1 MLRNKPEP
9 TRRWLDLAPG
19 DPVIVIAG
27 KDKGKQGEVLHHP
40 RPAQDRR
47 QGRQH
52 PEAAH
57 QGGSAP
63 RWRAGRAGWDRRLR
77 GRARL
82 LQRDARLPILRPAD
96 ADQAHHPR
104 VGSARAHLPPLWG
117 AIRARAQDGGSV
129 AVAKAKQAP
138 KKEQAPKAP
147 GTRSE
152 APPRLLQSYRKTVTQ
167 QLTKEFDYGNAMQVP
182 RVDKIVVNI
191 GIGEAKDNDK
201 ALDAAVG
208 DVQTI
213 TGQKPQLVKAKKSV
227 AAFKL
232 RAGQTVGIKTTLR
245 GRRMWYFLDKLLNV
259 ALPRIRDFRG
269 VSPDAFDGRGNYS
282 LGLREQV
289 IFPEIDYDKI
299 DKLRGLEVSIITT
312 AKTDDESRSLLTRLG
327 MPFRK
332 R

>member
-1 MLRNKPEP
+1 
-9 TRRWLDLAPG
+9 
-19 DPVIVIAG
+19 
-27 KDKGKQGEVLHHP
+27 
-40 RPAQDRR
+40 
-47 QGRQH
+47 
-52 PEAAH
+52 
-57 QGGSAP
+57 
-63 RWRAGRAGWDRRLR
+63 
-77 GRARL
+77 
-82 LQRDARLPILRPAD
+82 
-96 ADQAHHPR
+96 
-104 VGSARAHLPPLWG
+104 
-117 AIRARAQDGGSV
+117 
-129 AVAKAKQAP
+129 VAKAKQQQP
-138 KKEQAPKAP
+138 KKEAAPKAP
-147 GTRSE
+147 GTKSE
-152 APPRLLQSYRKTVTQ
+152 APPRLLTVYRDTVLQ
-167 QLTKEFDYGNAMQVP
+167 QLTKEFDYGNVMQVP
-182 RVDKIVVNI
+182 RLAKIVVNI

-208 DVQTI
+208 DVVTI

-232 RAGQTVGIKTTLR
+232 RAGQIVGIKTTLR

-299 DKLRGLEVSIITT
+299 DKLRGLEVSIITS
-312 AKTDDESRSLLTRLG
+312 ARTDDEARSLLTRLG

>member
-1 MLRNKPEP
+1 M
-9 TRRWLDLAPG
+9 
-19 DPVIVIAG
+19 
-27 KDKGKQGEVLHHP
+27 
-40 RPAQDRR
+40 
-47 QGRQH
+47 
-52 PEAAH
+52 
-57 QGGSAP
+57 
-63 RWRAGRAGWDRRLR
+63 
-77 GRARL
+77 
-82 LQRDARLPILRPAD
+82 
-96 ADQAHHPR
+96 
-104 VGSARAHLPPLWG
+104 
-117 AIRARAQDGGSV
+117 
-129 AVAKAKQAP
+129 AKAKQQAP
-138 KKEQAPKAP
+138 KKEAAPKAP
-147 GTRSE
+147 GTKSDQ
-152 APPRLLQSYRKTVTQ
+152 PPRLLKAYRDTVAP
-167 QLTKEFDYGNAMQVP
+167 QLTKEFDYGNVMQVP
-182 RVDKIVVNI
+182 RLNKVVVNI

-208 DVQTI
+208 DVTTI

-269 VSPDAFDGRGNYS
+269 VNPDGFDGRGNYS

-289 IFPEIDYDKI
+289 VFPEIDYDKI

-312 AKTDDESRSLLTRLG
+312 ARSDDEARSLLTRLG